1 MKKVILILIILTNI
15 TSASV
20 FEKGIASWYGKEN
33 YKSCTGKK
41 LNHEKPALAHK
52 TLPIGTLV
60 KITNIKTK
68 KSVVAVVEDR
78 GPFIKARIAD
88 LNIPAAK
95 ELGILKCG
103 IAKVTLEL
111 VKNH

>member
-1 MKKVILILIILTNI
+1 MLTE
-15 TSASV
+15 TVASASIP
-20 FEKGIASWYGKEN
+20 EMGIASWYGKEN

-41 LNHEKPALAHK
+41 LDHQKPALAHK
-52 TLPIGTLV
+52 TIPLGTIV
-60 KITNIKTK
+60 KITDIKTK

-78 GPFIKARIAD
+78 GPYVKGRIAD

-103 IAKVTLEL
+103 IAKVTLEKL
-111 VKNH
+111 K